1 MNHINR
7 DLIVKKFLDLAVIE
21 GTPLHEKRVATYVR
35 KELARSGILTEEL
48 AINVDGAESG
58 NILCT
63 LPSTDLRKPVTLLCA
78 HLDTVQSTNDL
89 KPVVEEDRIRS
100 DGSTILGA
108 DNRAGVAAL
117 IYLLQAV
124 HEESLPTKNVAVLF
138 TVAEEIGMVGAQ
150 NIDTTRFGEIES
162 VFVFDCSRRP
172 GIFIQ
177 HCYGCLKFILSVRGK
192 SAHAGVAPEKGIN
205 AIAITAAIIA
215 SLRQGKLEDEATL
228 NIGTIQGGNA
238 TNVVP
243 SSVRCDGEIRGP
255 SMESIDYHFDA
266 MKHTADHIAQ
276 KSGGSVSIEGSLA
289 FAPFYIGENSKP
301 FRQAASIIRRAG
313 LEPQPIRYTGGSDAN
328 AFNAMGIPAINLG
341 IGAQQPHSTD
351 EFILIGDLVKTAELA
366 FCAAGVE

>member
-1 MNHINR
+1 MKYCNR

-21 GTPLHEKRVATYVR
+21 GTSLREKRVATHVR
-35 KELARSGILTEEL
+35 QELARSGISTEEL
-48 AINVDGAESG
+48 KVDIAGAESG

-63 LPSTDLRKPVTLLCA
+63 LPSTDLREPVTLLCT
-78 HLDTVQSTNDL
+78 HLDTVQSTQQL
-89 KPVVEEDRIRS
+89 KPVIGDGCIRS

-108 DNRAGVAAL
+108 DNRAGVAVL
-117 IYLLQAV
+117 VYLLQTV
-124 HEESLPTKNVAVLF
+124 QERSLPTKNIAVLF
-138 TVAEEIGMVGAQ
+138 TVAEEIGMVGAK
-150 NIDTTRFGEIES
+150 NFDMARFGEIES

-177 HCYGCLKFILSVRGK
+177 HCYGCLKFTLSVQGK

-205 AIAITAAIIA
+205 AIAITAEIIA

-228 NIGTIQGGNA
+228 NVGTIEGGSA

-266 MKHTADHIAQ
+266 VKHTADHIAQ
-276 KSGGSVSIEGSLA
+276 KSGGSVSIERSLA

-328 AFNAMGIPAINLG
+328 AFNAMGIPAINFG

-351 EFILIGDLVKTAELA
+351 EFILIDDLVKTAELA